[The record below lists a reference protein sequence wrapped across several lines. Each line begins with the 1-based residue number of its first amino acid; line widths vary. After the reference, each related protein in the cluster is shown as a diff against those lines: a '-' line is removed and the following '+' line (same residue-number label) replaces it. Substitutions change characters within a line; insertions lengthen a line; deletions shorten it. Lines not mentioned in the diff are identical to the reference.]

1 MVKLN
6 PNGTRFVTLPNGYH
20 LWTQTQGQGQ
30 IRLMTLH
37 GGPGGTNEVFENFVQ
52 ELAPYGV
59 RVTRYDQLGSFFSD
73 QPVFSDPAN
82 QKRFLNIDYYVD
94 EVENVRQQL
103 GIDHF
108 YLLGQSWGG
117 VLAIEYALKYGEHL
131 KGLVLSSM
139 IDNLD
144 EYLVNIN
151 KIREKMFSP
160 EDVAYMQQIEARHAF
175 DDAKYQALVSELGEH
190 YLHHAADPQP
200 RHLISTLATPVYHYF
215 QGDNEFVM
223 VGALKNWDRR
233 ADMHRITVPTY
244 LTFGGHETMPLTA
257 AERMAQTIPH
267 ATLHVTPNAGHG
279 QMLDNPT
286 DYFSH
291 LGQWLTQTD
300 AKAPLSD
307 N

>member
-37 GGPGGTNEVFENFVQ
+37 GGPGGTNEVFENFAQ
-52 ELAPYGV
+52 ELEPYGV

-73 QPVFSDPAN
+73 QPDFADPAN
-82 QKRFLNIDYYVD
+82 QKRFLNIEYYVD

-233 ADMHRITVPTY
+233 ADMHQITVPTY

>member
-37 GGPGGTNEVFENFVQ
+37 GGPGGTNEVFESFAQ

-73 QPVFSDPAN
+73 QPDFSDPAN

-131 KGLVLSSM
+131 KGLILSSM

-160 EDVAYMQQIEARHAF
+160 EDVAYMQQVEARHAF
-175 DDAKYQALVSELGEH
+175 DDAKYQALVNELGEH
-190 YLHHAADPQP
+190 YLHHAADPQS

-233 ADMHRITVPTY
+233 ADIHRITVPTY

>member
-20 LWTQTQGQGQ
+20 LWTQTQGRGQ

-37 GGPGGTNEVFENFVQ
+37 GGPGGTNEVFENFAQ

-73 QPVFSDPAN
+73 QPDFSDPAN
-82 QKRFLNIDYYVD
+82 QKRFLNIDYFVD

-131 KGLVLSSM
+131 KGLILSSM

-160 EDVAYMQQIEARHAF
+160 EDVAYMQQVEARHAF
-175 DDAKYQALVSELGEH
+175 DDAKYQALVNELGEH

-200 RHLISTLATPVYHYF
+200 RHLISTLATPVYHHF

-233 ADMHRITVPTY
+233 ADIHRITVPTY

-257 AERMAQTIPH
+257 AERMAKTIPH

-300 AKAPLSD
+300 AKPPLSA